1 MFADKFA
8 DNFFIHIVFYNG
20 KNYYM

>member
-8 DNFFIHIVFYNG
+8 DNFFIHIVFCNG